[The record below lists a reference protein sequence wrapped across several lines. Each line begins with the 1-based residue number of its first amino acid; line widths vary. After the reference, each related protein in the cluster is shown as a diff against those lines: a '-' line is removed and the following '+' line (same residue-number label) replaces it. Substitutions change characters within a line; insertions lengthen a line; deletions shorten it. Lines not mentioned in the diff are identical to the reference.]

1 MLSVLFLIGAFLFV
15 VVLMIAV
22 NWIECQDDKRRVSE
36 E

>member
-1 MLSVLFLIGAFLFV
+1 MLSLLILLGALL

-22 NWIECQDDKRRVSE
+22 NWIECQQDKRRVSE